1 MQLFK
6 KTKLLE
12 SKMDEFIDITS
23 ESGMIF
29 FEGVKRFTNR
39 ESEKFDRSLKKIRG
53 LERRADKL
61 RRDIEAQL
69 YLETLIPESRGDV
82 LGLLETTD
90 VVINTIKETIVGLS
104 IEDPHVPA
112 QFKQAFVALAKVVS
126 ETVDEMAQAN
136 RSFFSNPLA
145 VRDHLNKIHH
155 FESESDQ
162 AAEDL
167 NRLIFRSDLSLGE
180 KQQLRYFT
188 KRIDR
193 IADRAED
200 VADRLAIYTI
210 KRSV

>member
-29 FEGVKRFTNR
+29 FEGVQRFTNK
-39 ESEKFDRSLKKIRG
+39 EGEKFDRSLKKIRE
-53 LERRADKL
+53 LEHRADNL
-61 RRDIEAQL
+61 RRTIETQL

-82 LGLLETTD
+82 LALLETTD
-90 VVINTIKETIVGLS
+90 VVINAIKETMVGLS
-104 IEDPHVPA
+104 IEDPHVPD
-112 QFKQAFVALAKVVS
+112 QFKQAFIALAKVVS
-126 ETVDEMAQAN
+126 KTVDEMAKAN
-136 RSFFSNPLA
+136 RSFFRNPLA

-180 KQQLRYFT
+180 KQQLRYFA

-210 KRSV
+210 KRSI

>member
-23 ESGMIF
+23 ESSMIF
-29 FEGVKRFTNR
+29 FEGIQRFNNK
-39 ESEKFDRSLKKIRG
+39 ESEMFDQSLKKIRE
-53 LERRADKL
+53 LEHRADNL

-82 LGLLETTD
+82 LALLETTD
-90 VVINTIKETIVGLS
+90 FVINTIKETMVGLS
-104 IEDPHVPA
+104 IEDPHMPD
-112 QFKQAFVALAKVVS
+112 QFEQAFIALAEVVS
-126 ETVDEMAQAN
+126 ATVEEMAQAH
-136 RSFFSNPLA
+136 RSFFRNPET
-145 VRDHLNKIHH
+145 VRDYLNKIHH
-155 FESESDQ
+155 LESESDQ
-162 AAEDL
+162 AAENL
-167 NRLIFRSDLSLGE
+167 NRLIFRSDLSLSE
-180 KQQLRYFT
+180 KQQLRYFA

-210 KRSV
+210 KRSI

>member
-12 SKMDEFIDITS
+12 SKMEEFIDITS

-104 IEDPHVPA
+104 I
-112 QFKQAFVALAKVVS
+112 
-126 ETVDEMAQAN
+126 
-136 RSFFSNPLA
+136 
-145 VRDHLNKIHH
+145 
-155 FESESDQ
+155 
-162 AAEDL
+162 
-167 NRLIFRSDLSLGE
+167 
-180 KQQLRYFT
+180 
-188 KRIDR
+188 
-193 IADRAED
+193 
-200 VADRLAIYTI
+200 
-210 KRSV
+210 